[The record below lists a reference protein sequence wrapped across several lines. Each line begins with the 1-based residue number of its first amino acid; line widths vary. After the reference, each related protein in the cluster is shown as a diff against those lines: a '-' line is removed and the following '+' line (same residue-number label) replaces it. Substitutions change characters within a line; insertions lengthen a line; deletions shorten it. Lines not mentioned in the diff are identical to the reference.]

1 LTSEQRVQLEKM
13 MKNLDLTENEALEL
27 MEEDSKINKMTKIS
41 EVQSDLTPQ
50 QRKASKQA
58 RTVAKTT
65 VGKKSQ
71 SERVKKVDN
80 EKKELVEMFANLL
93 NEKAEMVEIVNDQKL
108 ITFSYNGRKFKLD
121 LIASRK

>member
-1 LTSEQRVQLEKM
+1 MTNAEKEMIAKM
-13 MKNLDLTENEALEL
+13 MKNLEITESEAIEL
-27 MEEDSKINKMTKIS
+27 LEEDGKINRMSVKQA
-41 EVQSDLTPQ
+41 ESDLTPQ
-50 QRKASKQA
+50 QRKASKQS

-65 VGKKSQ
+65 VGKKTQ
-71 SERVKKVDN
+71 SERVKKIDSD
-80 EKKELVEMFANLL
+80 KKELVEMFSNLL

>member
-1 LTSEQRVQLEKM
+1 M
-13 MKNLDLTENEALEL
+13 MKNLEITESEAIEL
-27 MEEDSKINKMTKIS
+27 LEEDGKINRMSVKQA
-41 EVQSDLTPQ
+41 ESDLTPQ
-50 QRKASKQA
+50 QRKASKQS

-65 VGKKSQ
+65 VGKKTQ
-71 SERVKKVDN
+71 SERVKKIDSD
-80 EKKELVEMFANLL
+80 KKELVEMFSNLL